1 MNCYQCKHMKSREII
16 KIREEYIKEH
26 YCENGTVVRKF
37 TDMQREL
44 TKEIPAFDPF
54 LAAIKI
60 PRPGYEGCPYFERKE
75 LEEKNYE

>member
-1 MNCYQCKHMKSREII
+1 M
-16 KIREEYIKEH
+16 
-26 YCENGTVVRKF
+26 ENGTVVRKF